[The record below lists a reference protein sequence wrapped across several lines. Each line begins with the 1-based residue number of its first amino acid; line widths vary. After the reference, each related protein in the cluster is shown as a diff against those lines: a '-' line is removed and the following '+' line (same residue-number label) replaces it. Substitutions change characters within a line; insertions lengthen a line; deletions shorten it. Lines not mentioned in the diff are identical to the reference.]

1 MLDIN
6 SQKRP
11 DMKFIQM
18 DATAMSFTDESF
30 SVALDKGTLD
40 ALFVDDTENTKAIV
54 ERYFSEI
61 LRTMRLVHIQ
71 KNPSLTYFFPISTAM
86 AADTSAYP
94 CCRNI
99 LPII

>member
-1 MLDIN
+1 MLDLN

-30 SVALDKGTLD
+30 SVGLDKGTLD
-40 ALFVDDTENTKAIV
+40 ALFVDDTESTKAIV

-61 LRTMRLVHIQ
+61 LRTMRLVLI
-71 KNPSLTYFFPISTAM
+71 
-86 AADTSAYP
+86 
-94 CCRNI
+94 
-99 LPII
+99 